1 MTLEELNIVDGD
13 FLLLEVQLQNKE
25 WPMDSLDNREI
36 AAKREVVE
44 LGDLY
49 DVYDARAVGN
59 LGNRIEEVE
68 GSQGR

>member
-49 DVYDARAVGN
+49 DVYDSRAVGN
-59 LGNRIEEVE
+59 
-68 GSQGR
+68 